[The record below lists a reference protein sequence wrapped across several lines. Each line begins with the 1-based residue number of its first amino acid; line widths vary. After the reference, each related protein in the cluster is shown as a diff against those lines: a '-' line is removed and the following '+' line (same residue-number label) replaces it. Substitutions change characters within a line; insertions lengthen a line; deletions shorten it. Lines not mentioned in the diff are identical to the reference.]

1 MIYNHFFLGFVFF
14 QIFPKVETIL
24 ETPFKHFTSVDDG
37 QFVHRGDYTTWLKVF
52 RTPQ

>member
-1 MIYNHFFLGFVFF
+1 MIYNHFVLVLFFL

-37 QFVHRGDYTTWLKVF
+37 QFVHQRALYNLAKSV
-52 RTPQ
+52 

>member
-1 MIYNHFFLGFVFF
+1 MIYNHFVLVLFVFL

-37 QFVHRGDYTTWLKVF
+37 QFVHQRALYNLAKSV
-52 RTPQ
+52 